1 MATKAYIFIDNS
13 NVFIQAK
20 KTVAELEDAGTWDE
34 QHSVR
39 QLNNCRVDYGCL
51 VRTLLRDR
59 QLGASPVLIGS
70 RPPANDTLWDSM
82 RKQGIDVTVYD
93 RNAANKEKCVDTTI
107 VMSATKTLYTQ
118 EPGVIVLVA
127 GDGDYEPLITGITA
141 ERSKGWSVEVHFW
154 KSGLWS
160 PTFVDLSSDHWV
172 DDSIEN
178 NALPHCGAGLSA
190 SMHRFFHP
198 IDDMYKAFTYA
209 VGAGIS
215 KRRFIVEAFGNDV
228 PTTTN
233 EEVLRVVQRVE
244 PTVFGWWSW
253 DNDACKLTAYTRS
266 ADDQQRLMAA
276 FEETFPTWE
285 LSAWMTR

>member
-93 RNAANKEKCVDTTI
+93 
-107 VMSATKTLYTQ
+107 
-118 EPGVIVLVA
+118 
-127 GDGDYEPLITGITA
+127 TA

-160 PTFVDLSSDHWV
+160 PTFGDLSSDHWV

-276 FEETFPTWE
+276 FEGTFPTWE